1 MQRSLSSNEHTQSL
15 RWPTGQASFWGQPIR
30 VLATLLAPTTKV
42 LPSHVRVGVMV
53 GGWMEGVLS

>member
-1 MQRSLSSNEHTQSL
+1 MKSDRE
-15 RWPTGQASFWGQPIR
+15 PIR

-53 GGWMEGVLS
+53 GGWMEGVLSSFYATRMHVFKEDLH